1 MEQALWLQEEMDSSW
16 VRITGNGRISV
27 LRLTCSAVH
36 HMAGLQRCRILASDN
51 AEDKVDATS
60 GKLTAQFSRKNPDR
74 FNSDTGHGT
83 VDVVCT

>member
-16 VRITGNGRISV
+16 VRITGDGRICV
-27 LRLTCSAVH
+27 VRLTGNAVH
-36 HMAGLQRCRILASDN
+36 HMVGLQLCRILAGDN

-60 GKLTAQFSRKNPDR
+60 GKLTGQFPKKNLDR
-74 FNSDTGHGT
+74 FNGDTGHGT